1 MSLTDKVIKNTFY
14 HLLSQIV
21 GFLFPFILTPII
33 ISKIGEVEFGIY
45 AIAIGFIGTFG
56 LLDLSISTSFIKF
69 ISEHYNRGET
79 DELNNTI
86 NTGFAFY
93 LIFSLVICVIGYLLA
108 GYLITLINVPQNLV
122 DSGIFAIKISLAIFF
137 IANTGLI
144 FFSILISLQKLYI
157 NSLVGM
163 AINFLN
169 AISIYILLN
178 MDFGLRGLLCSQLV
192 STIISGSVTFILA
205 RKELPQMSFGL
216 KKLNLL
222 SLKKMSSFGIQMQVS
237 KIAGFASEK
246 YDEFL
251 LGYFSVL
258 NNVTYFN
265 LAGRVSRLG
274 RFFPLQLFQQVN
286 PVAAEL
292 NARNEKDKLL
302 QLFEDTTK
310 YLTIVTLPIFIYIF
324 AYADL
329 ILLTWMGSKYELTV
343 HLLRILVLGQI
354 INLTI
359 SAPGNAI
366 IPNLGLPKYLMREGM
381 INLLVNLVASYL
393 LIKYLGILGAAIGST
408 AALIISSIYLFYTT
422 SKFFGV
428 TKLNFLFKN
437 YLRPIFIV
445 IASCLL
451 SYAAYYI
458 LNVFYSPAEGR
469 LGGLIYM
476 GITGVILVSG
486 YVIGILYSN
495 YLSQRDK
502 NNFAKIINHFSPF
515 KVKVDE

>member
-14 HLLSQIV
+14 HLLSQII

-45 AIAIGFIGTFG
+45 AIAMGFIGTFG
-56 LLDLSISTSFIKF
+56 LFDLSISTSFIKF
-69 ISEHYNRGET
+69 ISENYNKGEFE
-79 DELNNTI
+79 ELNNTI

-93 LIFSLVICVIGYLLA
+93 LIFSLIICAVGYILA
-108 GYLITLINVPQNLV
+108 GYLITLINVPIKLV
-122 DSGIFAIKISLAIFF
+122 DTGIFAIKISLLIFF
-137 IANTGLI
+137 VANIGSI

-169 AISIYILLN
+169 FIGIYILLN
-178 MDFGLRGLLCSQLV
+178 LGFGLRGLLYSQLASV
-192 STIISGSVTFILA
+192 IISGFFTFYLA
-205 RKELPQMSFGL
+205 KRELPQMSFSL
-216 KKLNLL
+216 VSLNLS

-237 KIAGFASEK
+237 KIAGFTSEK

-251 LGYFSVL
+251 LGFFSVL

-292 NARNEKDKLL
+292 NARNEKEKLF

-329 ILLTWMGSKYELTV
+329 ILISWMGEKYELTV
-343 HLLRILVLGQI
+343 YLLRILVLGQI

-366 IPNLGLPKYLMREGM
+366 IPNIGLPKYLMREGM
-381 INLLVNLVASYL
+381 INLCINLIMSFL
-393 LIKYLGILGAAIGST
+393 FIKYFGIVGAAIGST
-408 AALIISSIYLFYTT
+408 AAIIISSTYLFYTT
-422 SKFFGV
+422 TSFFKV
-428 TKLNFLFKN
+428 NKYSFLLKN
-437 YLRPIFIV
+437 YLLPLSVAIL
-445 IASCLL
+445 SCLL
-451 SYAAYYI
+451 SYFIYFVLNTYFMPAA
-458 LNVFYSPAEGR
+458 NRFS
-469 LGGLIYM
+469 
-476 GITGVILVSG
+476 GIIHVILTGFVFVSSYIFG
-486 YVIGILYSN
+486 LVSSN
-495 YLSQRDK
+495 YLTRRDK
-502 NNFAKIINHFSPF
+502 NNFAKLINHISPLKI
-515 KVKVDE
+515 KVTE